1 MINDLII
8 KLIHLFDGLY
18 NSFGVSSLF
27 EDLLESASTFESYTT
42 EFSYYLSGLY
52 FVFGKPLIVFIVGV
66 FSVVFMIRLVMA
78 IVNIVG
84 QFIP

>member
-8 KLIHLFDGLY
+8 KLIQLFDGLY

-27 EDLLESASTFESYTT
+27 EDLFEKASTFETYTT
-42 EFSYYLSGLY
+42 EFSYYLGGLY
-52 FVFGKPLIVFIVGV
+52 FVFGKSLIVFMVSV
-66 FSVVFMIRLVMA
+66 FSIVFMIRLVMA